1 MDKFSVFEYFYR
13 DASNYKSWDLLLL
26 SGSATK
32 SDIQQMQSRFAA
44 GCCFIAEQLS
54 IPPLYAKLWALSNG
68 PSTDDHV
75 WHTFHAMRP
84 ACEQDMHATGFGPIE
99 DLIQKIKAIAGWDK
113 TLSPHCDI

>member
-1 MDKFSVFEYFYR
+1 MAKFTVFEYFYR
-13 DASNYKSWDLLLL
+13 DASNYKFWGFLLL

-32 SDIQQMQSRFAA
+32 SDIQQMQSRFAT

-84 ACEQDMHATGFGPIE
+84 ACEQDMHATGFGPCLMAAMVQTHGSHPAFI
-99 DLIQKIKAIAGWDK
+99 
-113 TLSPHCDI
+113 T